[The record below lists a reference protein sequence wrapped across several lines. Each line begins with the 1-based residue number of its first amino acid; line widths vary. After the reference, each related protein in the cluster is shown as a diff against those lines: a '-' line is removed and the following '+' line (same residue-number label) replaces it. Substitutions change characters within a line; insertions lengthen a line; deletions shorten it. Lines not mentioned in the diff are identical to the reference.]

1 MVKASKGLRTG
12 TRDKLSKP
20 FKSKYTI
27 TPYLREFGVGDKVI
41 IRPNPES
48 HKGMPHFRFL
58 GSVGAVTGRRGDAYV
73 VDVLA
78 GKKMKSIIARP
89 EHLKPLPK
97 R

>member
-27 TPYLREFGVGDKVI
+27 TPYLREFDVGDKVI

-48 HKGMPHFRFL
+48 HKGMPHWRFI
-58 GSVGAVTGRRGDAYV
+58 GATGVVKEKRGDAYMV
-73 VDVLA
+73 EVQMG
-78 GKKMKSIIARP
+78 GKKKLISARP
-89 EHLKPLPK
+89 EHLKPIAGG
-97 R
+97 